1 MVDFLA
7 TCQDFAAALRWRSS
21 VAFRKAM
28 GNPVCQL
35 TDRTDALDKLPMRL
49 FQAVECV
56 PIERRRIRR
65 IPRHE
70 RSDFVD
76 TRTDE
81 CGQDLLAARDKFR
94 TQRRLLLLELAATRL
109 GEADGR
115 RCGTPCRLQ
124 G

>member
-1 MVDFLA
+1 
-7 TCQDFAAALRWRSS
+7 
-21 VAFRKAM
+21 M

-56 PIERRRIRR
+56 PIERCRI
-65 IPRHE
+65 E
-70 RSDFVD
+70 RSAGARRSDPVD
-76 TRTDE
+76 TRTNE

-94 TQRRLLLLELAATRL
+94 TQRRLLLLELATTRL